1 LPDGSGL
8 RLAEELQQ
16 RRRGLKVILTSG
28 YIGDRVKGE
37 SVRQMGF
44 PLLQKPYSLLELLK
58 VVKEV
63 LKDR

>member
-1 LPDGSGL
+1 M
-8 RLAEELQQ
+8 
-16 RRRGLKVILTSG
+16 TSG